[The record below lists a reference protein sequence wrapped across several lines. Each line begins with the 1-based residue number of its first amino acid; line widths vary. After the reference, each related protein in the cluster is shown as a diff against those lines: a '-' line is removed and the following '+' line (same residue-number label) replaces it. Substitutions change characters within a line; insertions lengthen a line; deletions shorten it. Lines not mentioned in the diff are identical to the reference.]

1 MLLSDLF
8 DRLATGELSQHKY
21 GKTGA
26 ILVGDHP
33 ALINQLNIAL
43 TNLYAYF
50 PLREKEVIIQ
60 QHETITEYQ
69 LDTKYAQSNIDSVEP
84 IKYILDSV
92 NPFLD
97 DVLRIEAVF
106 DGEGTEVPLNNATR
120 TDSWFTPSWDSLQIP
135 APVDGNVAAIVYR
148 AKHTKIASDADVS
161 TEVLIPTCLEEAL
174 QAYIASRCFV
184 SLGNQASASLASY
197 YTNRYNEQIQWV
209 ERNNLLQ
216 SSTGDSNIKLSLK
229 GFI

>member
-1 MLLSDLF
+1 MTLWELF

-21 GKTGA
+21 GKTGS
-26 ILVGDHP
+26 IQEGDYP

-43 TNLYAYF
+43 SNLYGYF
-50 PLREKEVIIQ
+50 PLSVKETFITQV
-60 QHETITEYQ
+60 EGTTEYT
-69 LDTKYAQSNIDSVEP
+69 LMDI
-84 IKYILDSV
+84 
-92 NPFLD
+92 
-97 DVLRIEAVF
+97 LRIEGTY
-106 DGEGTEVPLNNATR
+106 DEEGNEVPLNDKMR
-120 TDSWFTPSWDSLQIP
+120 TDSWFTPSWNVLKIP
-135 APVDGNVAAIVYR
+135 EPVEGNIAVVAYR
-148 AKHTKIASDADVS
+148 AKPEVIAQDADVS
-161 TEVLIPTCLEEAL
+161 TEILVPACLEEAL

-197 YTNRYNEQIQWV
+197 YTNRYNEQVQWV